1 MKFLKGFRNCLAH
14 PSVLQN
20 VLIGAGGKVMLADF
34 GFSRQMSASTVMLTS
49 IKGTPLYL
57 APEIFTDHAYEYKAD
72 LWGLGVM
79 LYELAAGAP
88 PFYANSL
95 PALMGIIMSEAPKF
109 PPHFSPGFVSFLSGL
124 LVRDPARRAGWP
136 ELLHHPWVAEAA
148 AADADSAVTSLA
160 AASAA
165 AGGAGS
171 GSGAAAAVP
180 RSVASSSAMVAPS
193 GGRSPAEES
202 KSDLSP
208 GIAVSRG
215 RSSATGGAGSAA
227 PAAAAGS
234 GLPRAPSGSSACG
247 AAAPVG
253 AADAAGGGGRPQRR
267 SVSATQ
273 RAARVAPSGAGASAA
288 PR

>member
-1 MKFLKGFRNCLAH
+1 
-14 PSVLQN
+14 
-20 VLIGAGGKVMLADF
+20 MLADF

-109 PPHFSPGFVSFLSGL
+109 PAHFSPAFVSFLSGL

-136 ELLHHPWVAEAA
+136 ELLHHPWVAEEASA
-148 AADADSAVTSLA
+148 GSLEAGASVASASTAGSAAVTG
-160 AASAA
+160 AASA
-165 AGGAGS
+165 
-171 GSGAAAAVP
+171 
-180 RSVASSSAMVAPS
+180 
-193 GGRSPAEES
+193 
-202 KSDLSP
+202 
-208 GIAVSRG
+208 
-215 RSSATGGAGSAA
+215 GGAGSAA
-227 PAAAAGS
+227 SAPARSASGTPPIGPGAALSRAASSSGAGGS
-234 GLPRAPSGSSACG
+234 GTMVAPAGGRSPADESKSDASPGLA
-247 AAAPVG
+247 VG
-253 AADAAGGGGRPQRR
+253 RGRSTAGGGDSRAEATAASKESGSGSGVTSGRAGGPAHAGEQPQPRRR

-273 RAARVAPSGAGASAA
+273 RAARVAPVAGTGAAA
-288 PR
+288 GGGPR